1 MDTINH
7 KVTKSKKP
15 KRITPHSLIEKRRRL
30 KMNDCLSTLKSIVPS
45 CSHHYGDL
53 QKLTILEKTIEYVL
67 ELQKVLHDKESSID
81 NEDIQFNIQLVKY
94 NLLPSINDDGDSDT
108 MTLVNVS
115 SPSSSTTSASDKMSI
130 MSLVN

>member
-1 MDTINH
+1 MSI
-7 KVTKSKKP
+7 TKSKKP

-115 SPSSSTTSASDKMSI
+115 SPSSSTASASDKMSI